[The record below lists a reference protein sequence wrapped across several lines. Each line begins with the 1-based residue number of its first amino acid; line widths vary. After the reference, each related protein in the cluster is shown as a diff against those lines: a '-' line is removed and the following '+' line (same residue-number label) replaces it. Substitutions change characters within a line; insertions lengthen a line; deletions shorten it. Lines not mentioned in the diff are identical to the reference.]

1 MSEHISHLVVGIGDE
16 LVSSVDGNLILK
28 DLLVVEHLCSKAE
41 VENGSTE
48 QSF

>member
-1 MSEHISHLVVGIGDE
+1 MSEHISQLVVGIGDK
-16 LVSSVDGNLILK
+16 LVSSVDRNLILK
-28 DLLVVEHLCSKAE
+28 DLLVVEHLSSKAE